1 VSLFSTNT
9 AISETNLVTEVSD
22 QVSLVVM
29 KYKKNLLHQRMHLLS
44 NLMKGK
50 YLALKKI
57 AEDRKEWQKLIRA
70 ESHTPAS

>member
-29 KYKKNLLHQRMHLLS
+29 KYKKNFAS
-44 NLMKGK
+44 SKN
-50 YLALKKI
+50 AP
-57 AEDRKEWQKLIRA
+57 AEQPDERKVSGTQKNSRRQERVA
-70 ESHTPAS
+70 EIDKS